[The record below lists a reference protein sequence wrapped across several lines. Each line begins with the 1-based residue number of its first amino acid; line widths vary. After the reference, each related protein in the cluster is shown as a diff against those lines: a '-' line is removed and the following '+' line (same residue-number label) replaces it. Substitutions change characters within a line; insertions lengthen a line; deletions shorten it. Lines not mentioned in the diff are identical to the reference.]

1 MSDYADNGHRS
12 RFFPKRETIE
22 SRLMFSACFALF
34 LCRAF
39 VIRIIPWREQSF
51 FRRPAN
57 RLSIFGEAK
66 AAASGCVASSF
77 MGL

>member
-12 RFFPKRETIE
+12 TFIPKREAIE
-22 SRLMFSACFALF
+22 SRLMFAACFVLF
-34 LCRAF
+34 LCQAI
-39 VIRIIPWREQSF
+39 VVRIIPWREQSF

-57 RLSIFGEAK
+57 KLSIFGEAK
-66 AAASGCVASSF
+66 TAASGCVASSF

>member
-12 RFFPKRETIE
+12 RLFPNRETIE
-22 SRLMFSACFALF
+22 SHLMFAACFVLF
-34 LCRAF
+34 LCQAF
-39 VIRIIPWREQSF
+39 VVRIIPWREQSF
-51 FRRPAN
+51 FRRPAK

-66 AAASGCVASSF
+66 SAASECVASSF